1 MGSTMGMC
9 FMWVYYTNN
18 FTSPWSPISFF
29 SAWHDL
35 HIILENIH
43 IFKHY
48 RGKNA
53 VLLCRAHVTL
63 IIITQLQKC
72 QHMMQFHRK
81 SSESTWWWIKI
92 WSEMTWL
99 IANFYAA
106 TMKKRANSLW
116 TKLHLSCKGN
126 EAGVLMMTTVLMWCR
141 TNSKKYLCVVWIH
154 VN

>member
-43 IFKHY
+43 IFKHH
-48 RGKNA
+48 REKNA

-72 QHMMQFHRK
+72 QHMMQFRRK

-106 TMKKRANSLW
+106 ATKKEQIHFELNCIYPVKVMKQVCWWWRQYW
-116 TKLHLSCKGN
+116 CDV
-126 EAGVLMMTTVLMWCR
+126 EQTVKNTC
-141 TNSKKYLCVVWIH
+141 VWIH